1 MLHWTQEVID
11 PLKPFGFREKL
22 ATLSEYETLLLT
34 FDAFLSSLVFRPSAV
49 QGTGLGLGRVRLQ
62 KPTLHVHEQLSA
74 FHGLPAVV

>member
-34 FDAFLSSLVFRPSAV
+34 FDAFLTSLVFVPEALL
-49 QGTGLGLGRVRLQ
+49 GTVLGEGRVNLQ
-62 KPTLHVHEQLSA
+62 
-74 FHGLPAVV
+74 